1 MPRTLVLGG
10 ARSGKSGRAEALVAD
25 EPSVRYVATGRR
37 DARDAEWADRIERHR
52 DRRPAHW
59 TTVEIGHHRDLVTT
73 LRTGGVT
80 LVDDLGTWLAGA
92 FDDLN
97 AWEAPRGTVTAAADD
112 LVAAVADRSDT
123 LVMVTPE
130 VGMSVVPES
139 RAGRLFRD
147 EIGALNARLAE
158 LCDRVELVV
167 AGRSLVLPHPD
178 HGRSPR

>member
-25 EPSVRYVATGRR
+25 ESAVRYVATGRR
-37 DARDAEWADRIERHR
+37 DAADAEWADRIERHR

-59 TTVEIGHHRDLVTT
+59 TTVEITHHRDLSAA
-73 LRTGGVT
+73 LRTPGVT
-80 LVDDLGTWLAGA
+80 LVDDLGTWLAGV
-92 FDDLN
+92 FDDLA
-97 AWEAPRGTVTAAADD
+97 AWDAPRGTVTSAVDG
-112 LVAAVADRSDT
+112 LVAAIADHPGT

-139 RAGRLFRD
+139 RSGRLFRD
-147 EIGALNARLAE
+147 EIGALNARVAD

-167 AGRSLVLPHPD
+167 AGRSLVLPQSD